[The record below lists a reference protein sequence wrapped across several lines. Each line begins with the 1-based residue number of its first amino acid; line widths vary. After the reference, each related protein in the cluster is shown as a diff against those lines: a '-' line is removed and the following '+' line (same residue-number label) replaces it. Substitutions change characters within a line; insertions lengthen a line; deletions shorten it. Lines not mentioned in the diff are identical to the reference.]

1 MQHIAAQFFQC
12 FEFFA
17 ASEPRLSNSYWPNIV
32 LSKPYTSIK
41 SLFIQLSDL

>member
-1 MQHIAAQFFQC
+1 MQHIAAQFFS
-12 FEFFA
+12 

-32 LSKPYTSIK
+32 LSKPYTTSIK